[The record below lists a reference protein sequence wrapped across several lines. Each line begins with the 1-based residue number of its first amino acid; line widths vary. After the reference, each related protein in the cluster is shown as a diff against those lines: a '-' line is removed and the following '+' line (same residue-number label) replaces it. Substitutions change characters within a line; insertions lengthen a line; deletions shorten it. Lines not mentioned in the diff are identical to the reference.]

1 MTSVGKDM
9 EKLGTS
15 HTADGNVKWW
25 SCFKTVW
32 QSVKR
37 ISLNTAIPFLG
48 VCLRELKAY
57 VHPKTHT

>member
-9 EKLGTS
+9 EKLETS

-37 ISLNTAIPFLG
+37 LSSNTAIPFPG
-48 VCLRELKAY
+48 VCLRDPKAY
-57 VHPKTHT
+57 VQPKTHT